1 LTLDTGNWTLDTGH
15 WILLVNNSERVRGRR
30 REMRQMRVGCGKCG
44 HNDGD
49 ENRMREMRTGWE

>member
-1 LTLDTGNWTLDTGH
+1 
-15 WILLVNNSERVRGRR
+15 VNNSERVRGRR

-49 ENRMREMRTGWE
+49 EYRMREMRTGWE